1 MTYREL
7 QRQVVK
13 ELRAGSEHT
22 LTASMIP
29 VRPDYRTDPA
39 MCLTSVSFVPE
50 AMGRD
55 IRRTIVEPLRAMEPE
70 HHYYPPASMHITI
83 KNIRSVHHP
92 PQFTEE
98 EIEKV
103 NRLFRGLIPR
113 HPSLAFSLEELVA
126 FRTSVSLIGYC
137 DERLKDLV
145 LTLDAGLNEIG
156 VPDDKRYVSSTVFFG
171 NVTLCRFVRQPSGA
185 FFGAVERM
193 ARIYTNELKVET
205 IHLITCNSVCASE
218 SRDLLYSYELCG

>member
-7 QRQVVK
+7 QRRVVK

-22 LTASMIP
+22 PRASVIP
-29 VRPDYRTDPA
+29 LLPDYRTDPA
-39 MCLTSVSFVPE
+39 ICLTSVSFVPE

-55 IRRTIVEPLRAMEPE
+55 IHRTIIEPLRAIEPE
-70 HHYYPPASMHITI
+70 HHYYSPASMHITI
-83 KNIRSVHHP
+83 KNVRSVHHP

-113 HPSLAFSLEELVA
+113 HPSLAFFLEELVA

-185 FFGAVERM
+185 FFEAVERM
-193 ARIYTNELKVET
+193 ARVYRNELRVET
-205 IHLITCNSVCASE
+205 VHLITCNSACAPE
-218 SRDLLYSYELCG
+218 SRNILYLYDLCG